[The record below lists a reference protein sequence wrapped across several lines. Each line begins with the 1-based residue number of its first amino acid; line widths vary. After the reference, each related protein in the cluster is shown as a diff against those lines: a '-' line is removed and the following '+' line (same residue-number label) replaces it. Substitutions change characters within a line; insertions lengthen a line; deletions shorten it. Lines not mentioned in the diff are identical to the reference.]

1 MKHGNRN
8 VKIRG
13 AKSCKPNGLK
23 DKKVLLVM
31 HLLSYFVES
40 RFLFLYIQEELLWKI
55 SEI

>member
-31 HLLSYFVES
+31 HLLSYFHES

-55 SEI
+55 